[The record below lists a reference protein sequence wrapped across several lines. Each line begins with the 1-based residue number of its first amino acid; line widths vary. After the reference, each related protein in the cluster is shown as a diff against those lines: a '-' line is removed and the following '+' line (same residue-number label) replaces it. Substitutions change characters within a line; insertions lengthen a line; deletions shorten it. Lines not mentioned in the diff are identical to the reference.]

1 MIHTLTLNPAI
12 DRILYLSRFDKNIT
26 NRIQKTV
33 DTIGGK
39 GTHVSINLKILGK
52 ENTAFGIS
60 HGKSGQKVM
69 NTASRSVLNIMMT
82 VPERQ
87 EQITLL

>member
-12 DRILYLSRFDKNIT
+12 DRILYLSRFDKNVT

-52 ENTAFGIS
+52 ENTARNQPWQKRAES
-60 HGKSGQKVM
+60 HKY
-69 NTASRSVLNIMMT
+69 A
-82 VPERQ
+82 E
-87 EQITLL
+87 